1 MDRGLARIIL
11 IDSYMPGRAT
21 EVTVSGHTSINGRN
35 GAGKTSLLRLVPIFY
50 GEHPRHLITKT
61 SSGRKSFASW
71 YMPREASC
79 LVFEYVGADDDRKM
93 AIFRA
98 GSGPDTYQQVLVDGR
113 YDESLFLNVQAQKFL
128 PSSELLPRLK
138 ERGLAHYVCK
148 SNDEYRAILLDGT
161 HRDQLRYSLVSRN
174 ARMGAVVPLVTHMF
188 QRNVSFEHFAQII
201 QDYARNNLSLQA
213 QYNLKSFE
221 PNRRQLSELVE
232 HFDAFSVLNG
242 LHARLPELT
251 RALGELKLHQ
261 GKRSATALAA
271 RALDDRLRGEING
284 LAVELSEEEK
294 ALEARGHAVDAQVSE
309 TSSQRGAVVAQLN
322 DQEAIESQ
330 LRARKQRFDAD
341 DLPGK
346 ARDIATLPDKLAT
359 LDARRDEHQRLK
371 ADLADVEGPIQAA
384 MSDEK
389 SRAQQAESQYLKA
402 VAEAERGRA
411 SERERLDG
419 DYHKARQALDDR
431 QQAVRQQ
438 LEDRRQQARED
449 KIRLQTEL
457 KHPRVDPG
465 VVRQLEAAEVLY
477 RSRDE
482 EAQQTVDAYQA
493 ALEEKNQAQAHFDRV
508 NNQYEKDRHEADKAE
523 EELAHA
529 GQFLAGGPG
538 SLMQFL
544 NESLPDWQDTLG
556 RVIDPALLRQ
566 NRLSPALVPGAEP
579 LVFAGVRLNVESLPA
594 PETPE
599 ALQAAYDDAQHEHG
613 AAERRLVQTEKELDQ
628 AAARREA
635 ANKASSTA
643 QSAADIARRKRREAV
658 DSLDT
663 AKATHRDAERQAR
676 ARLETDLEATKAWLG
691 ELEDEHATLLEEQ
704 AAARHELSAAHEA
717 SLTAAVNEHERAL
730 AALSEAKS
738 QRQTD
743 HETTMARLT
752 AQLESAIAESG
763 VNPDDIAR
771 LEKEIH
777 ELNARCKQLES
788 YRVQVETYQAFLE
801 NDWPD
806 CAVAT
811 QRAEELRAQR
821 DEFDDQIEA
830 LRAAW
835 TNEKRQTEQAL
846 AAQRGELQN
855 KRTAQQI
862 LQTSAALREAAGNV
876 GLTAPEEDL
885 EYYCT
890 LPAEPL
896 IREYLEQHRLAQE
909 DLDRLGRVVD
919 AFVDAFQ
926 GYPGSPSHDYWL
938 QRQADWAGTDIA
950 VVSKAKAVEE
960 YFEGGSHKLA
970 QDQLL
975 VAFNYLSTLDSYRL
989 GLEAF
994 ENGVRKFNRDLV
1006 AHLEQDL
1013 HFDLIDRVEPKI
1025 TLDLSEL
1032 DFWKDLTRLA
1042 ELYRTWAKSS
1052 RKQLPDRALVQAIE
1066 AYSQTI
1072 RDKRGQQED
1081 FSSLIRFK
1089 FHLEI
1094 EGRPM
1099 TAVNAGQLED
1109 ISSNG
1114 LSAIVLILLFQGF
1127 VDLVRGKHT
1136 VTMLWPL
1143 DELGTIDATNRRVL
1157 FKMLAEHDIALLT
1170 ATPDLR
1176 PADLAYF
1183 HEAYEL
1189 EISNGRR
1196 RLIQMQW
1203 PGQRVAPMPPGPTT
1217 EQREPS

>member
-11 IDSYMPGRAT
+11 IDSYMAGRAT
-21 EVTVSGHTSINGRN
+21 EISVSGHTSINGRN

-50 GEHPRHLITKT
+50 GEHPRLLITKT
-61 SSGRKSFASW
+61 SSGRKSFAS
-71 YMPREASC
+71 YYLPREASC
-79 LVFEYVGADDDRKM
+79 LVFEYVGVDDSRKM

-98 GSGPDTYQQVLVDGR
+98 GSAPDTYQQILVDGG
-113 YDESLFLNVQAQKFL
+113 YDESLFLDVQAQKFL
-128 PSSELLPRLK
+128 ASSELLPRLK

-148 SNDEYRAILLDGT
+148 SNDEYRGILLDGT

-174 ARMGAVVPLVTHMF
+174 ARLGAVVPLVTHMF

-201 QDYARNNLSLQA
+201 QGYARNNLSPQA
-213 QYNLKSFE
+213 QDNLTSFE

-232 HFDAFSVLNG
+232 HFDAFSALDG

-261 GKRSATALAA
+261 GKRSAAALAA
-271 RALDDRLRGEING
+271 KALDEQLLGETDRLVV
-284 LAVELSEEEK
+284 ALSEQEK
-294 ALEARGHAVDAQVSE
+294 SLDDHRQAVDAQVSE
-309 TSSQRGAVVAQLN
+309 ASVRRDSVVGQLN
-322 DQEAIESQ
+322 DQLAIVKD
-330 LRARKQRFDAD
+330 LTARKQRFDKD

-346 ARDIATLPDKLAT
+346 ARDIATLPDKQAT
-359 LDARRDEHQRLK
+359 LNARRDEHQRLK
-371 ADLADVEGPIQAA
+371 ADLSDVEGPIQAA
-384 MSDEK
+384 MADEK
-389 SRAQQAESQYLKA
+389 SRAQQAESQYQKE
-402 VAEAERGRA
+402 VAEAERDKA
-411 SERERLDG
+411 SKRERLDS
-419 DYHKARQALDDR
+419 HHLKARQALDDR
-431 QQAVRQQ
+431 HQSARQQ
-438 LEDRRQQARED
+438 LEERRQLARED
-449 KIRLQTEL
+449 KIRIDTEL
-457 KHPRVDPG
+457 KHPRVDAG
-465 VVRQLEAAEVLY
+465 VGRQLEAAESLY
-477 RSRDE
+477 RSQDE
-482 EAQQTVDAYQA
+482 EAQQAFDVHQA
-493 ALEEKNQAQAHFDRV
+493 AVEKKNQAQAHFDRV
-508 NNQYEKDRHEADKAE
+508 NAQYDKDRHEAEKAE

-529 GQFLAGGPG
+529 AQFLAGGPG

-556 RVIDPALLRQ
+556 RVINPALLR
-566 NRLSPALVPGAEP
+566 RTGLSPTLAPRAEP
-579 LVFAGVRLNVESLPA
+579 LVFAGVRLDVASLPA

-599 ALQAAYDDAQHEHG
+599 ALQAAYDDARARHD
-613 AAERRLVQTEKELDQ
+613 AAERRLTQTEKDLEK
-628 AAARREA
+628 AYARREDA
-635 ANKASSTA
+635 TKASIAT
-643 QSAADIARRKRREAV
+643 QSAADIARRKRQEAS
-658 DSLDT
+658 DNLS
-663 AKATHRDAERQAR
+663 AARATHRDAERRVR
-676 ARLETDLEATKAWLG
+676 AQLEADLEAVTARLG
-691 ELEDEHATLLEEQ
+691 EIEGELARLREQQETDRKELVAKHEAALDAVSDEHG
-704 AAARHELSAAHEA
+704 R
-717 SLTAAVNEHERAL
+717 VL
-730 AALSEAKS
+730 AALADAHD
-738 QRQTD
+738 QRQAEHKTV
-743 HETTMARLT
+743 MARLT
-752 AQLESAIAESG
+752 TQLESAIAESG

-771 LEKEIH
+771 LEAEIR
-777 ELNARCKQLES
+777 ELDTRCKQLES

-801 NDWPD
+801 NEWPD

-811 QRAEELRAQR
+811 QRAEELLAQR
-821 DEFDDQIEA
+821 DEIGDQIKA
-830 LRAAW
+830 FQAAW
-835 TNEKRQTEQAL
+835 EDERRRAEQAL
-846 AAQRGELQN
+846 VALRGELKN
-855 KRTAQQI
+855 KRAAREV
-862 LQTSAALREAAGNV
+862 LEASMALREATSNV
-876 GLTAPEEDL
+876 ALTAPEADL
-885 EYYCT
+885 NYYLS
-890 LPAEPL
+890 LPAESL
-896 IREYLEQHRLAQE
+896 TREYLEQDKLAQE
-909 DLDRLGRVVD
+909 DLDRLGSVVG

-926 GYPGSPSHDYWL
+926 RYPGSPSHDYWL

-950 VVSKAKAVEE
+950 VVSKARAVEE

-970 QDQLL
+970 RDQLL
-975 VAFNYLSTLDSYRL
+975 VAFNYLSTLDNYRL

-994 ENGVRKFNRDLV
+994 ESGVRKFNRDLV

-1032 DFWKDLTRLA
+1032 DFWKDLTQLA
-1042 ELYRTWAKSS
+1042 ELYRTWARSG
-1052 RKQLPDRALVQAIE
+1052 RRQLPDPPLGKAIE

-1127 VDLVRGKHT
+1127 VDLVRGKHK

-1143 DELGTIDATNRRVL
+1143 DELGTIDATNRRAL
-1157 FKMLAEHDIALLT
+1157 FKMLADHNIALLT

-1189 EISNGRR
+1189 EIKDSQR

-1203 PGQRVAPMPPGPTT
+1203 PGQRVAPVPPGPPT
-1217 EQREPS
+1217 ERKELS